1 MRLFYFMALVS
12 VAALG
17 GCAHDDLEPTPA
29 ELRARWDAQNVF
41 PASYKSDLLAYMR
54 TYLNDPT
61 HVRGAAASAP
71 FLKSVGAGERYIVCV
86 RYNARNTDGKYLG
99 EKTGA
104 AIYVAAKLDRYIDTP
119 PTVADLCKQVALAP
133 FPELEKLS
141 R

>member
-1 MRLFYFMALVS
+1 MALL
-12 VAALG
+12 AALALA
-17 GCAHDDLEPTPA
+17 GCARDNLEPTPA
-29 ELRARWDAQNVF
+29 ELQARWDAQNVF
-41 PASYKSDLLAYMR
+41 PANYKGDLLAYMR

-61 HVRGAAASAP
+61 HVRAAAASAP
-71 FLKSVGAGERYIVCV
+71 FLKSVGPGERYIVCV

-119 PTVADLCKQVALAP
+119 PPTVADLCKQAALVP